1 MTKNEQDP
9 TGQKTSDDEEVVA
22 ALQKHAMEVSDLAD
36 RGMAAVHEQ
45 MMAQHHGN

>member
-1 MTKNEQDP
+1 
-9 TGQKTSDDEEVVA
+9 
-22 ALQKHAMEVSDLAD
+22 MEVSDLAD

>member
-1 MTKNEQDP
+1 MCIRDR
-9 TGQKTSDDEEVVA
+9 TGILVIQTSNDAEVVS

-45 MMAQHHGN
+45 MMA